1 MSDQN
6 KDAARRWFDAWNTG
20 ELDLLDEIVAPD
32 AVDHDRYNP
41 NASGGLEGAK
51 RTVAMYREAF
61 PDIAFTVD
69 DVIAE
74 GDKVVVRWTAT
85 GTHQGEIMGIPAT
98 GNKSTV
104 SGIGIDRF
112 EDGKIVEA
120 WNAWDTLG
128 MMQNIGALPQ
138 QEAASA

>member
-41 NASGGLEGAK
+41 NASDGLEGAK

-138 QEAASA
+138 QEAAPA

>member
-1 MSDQN
+1 MSDQH
-6 KDAARRWFDAWNTG
+6 KDAARRFYDAWNTG
-20 ELDLLDEIVAPD
+20 EFDILDEIVAPD

-41 NASGGLEGAK
+41 NASDGLEGTK
-51 RTVAMYREAF
+51 RTVAMYRDAF
-61 PDIAFTVD
+61 PDLAFTID

-85 GTHQGEIMGIPAT
+85 GTHQGEIMGVPAS

-128 MMQNIGALPQ
+128 LMQNIGAIPEEQ
-138 QEAASA
+138 AAPA